1 MRCYSVLSRNT
12 ILIRAPWRHCAQW
25 SKPDVRGQ
33 IPYDSPSVKAKVARS
48 CLALCNP
55 MDYTVHGILQA
66 RILEWVAF
74 PFPGD
79 LPNPGIKPRSPALQ
93 VDSLPAEPPGKPF
106 YLYKLPRMGKLI
118 KTASWMLVA
127 PGWGEAWRSH
137 CRCVQDACLGWWRGP
152 GWAGSRWPYNTVNVL
167 NATEFLLLQRVKTAK
182 FTWCIFYY
190 SQNEKHFQNTEFQVS
205 YGCLIFYLWH
215 WVLCYYE
222 VCVN

>member
-25 SKPDVRGQ
+25 SKPDIRGQ

-93 VDSLPAEPPGKPF
+93 VDSLPAEPPGKPRYTGVDSLSLF
-106 YLYKLPRMGKLI
+106 QWIFPTQVLNLGLLHCRQILYQLSYQGSPGVQHSDWRFPSRARQSVGCI
-118 KTASWMLVA
+118 PCAVQCALVA
-127 PGWGEAWRSH
+127 I
-137 CRCVQDACLGWWRGP
+137 
-152 GWAGSRWPYNTVNVL
+152 
-167 NATEFLLLQRVKTAK
+167 RVY
-182 FTWCIFYY
+182 I
-190 SQNEKHFQNTEFQVS
+190 V
-205 YGCLIFYLWH
+205 
-215 WVLCYYE
+215 
-222 VCVN
+222 VCVS